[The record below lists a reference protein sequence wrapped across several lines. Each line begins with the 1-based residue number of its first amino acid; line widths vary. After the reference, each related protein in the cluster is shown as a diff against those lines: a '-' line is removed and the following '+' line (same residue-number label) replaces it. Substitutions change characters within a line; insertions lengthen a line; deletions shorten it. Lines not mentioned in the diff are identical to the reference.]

1 MGHEDKGLLQRPV
14 QLGDCCHERGEEDRH
29 FHYPRCVP
37 HQDQDQASH
46 KSMCEEHLWQGDQG
60 EGQTSKDSCESLPS
74 CCTQEAD
81 LDECSLTVF
90 GIAPRTSRCGNPT
103 ELALEMRRAGSCVQ
117 PKRVTSN

>member
-1 MGHEDKGLLQRPV
+1 MG
-14 QLGDCCHERGEEDRH
+14 GDCCHERGEEDRH

-60 EGQTSKDSCESLPS
+60 EGQTSKDGCESLPS

-81 LDECSLTVF
+81 LDERSLIACSTCLRLETV
-90 GIAPRTSRCGNPT
+90 GIPRSWSWKRFVAVGSLRTKQCT
-103 ELALEMRRAGSCVQ
+103 LAVDRPPRL
-117 PKRVTSN
+117 KK